1 MKIYVLYIST
11 QKVPYERGKKNHYTV
26 IGKNKLDF
34 KQKKIISENV
44 KKTNFF
50 RGV

>member
-1 MKIYVLYIST
+1 MFCIFSHNK
-11 QKVPYERGKKNHYTV
+11 KVPYEKKKNYYTV

-34 KQKKIISENV
+34 KQKRIISENV
-44 KKTNFF
+44 KKMNFF

>member
-1 MKIYVLYIST
+1 MFCIFSHIKKCHMK
-11 QKVPYERGKKNHYTV
+11 EEKNHYTV

-34 KQKKIISENV
+34 KQKRIISENV
-44 KKTNFF
+44 KKMNFF